1 MNISL
6 NPEETYYFKSK
17 FVDFLQNELQS
28 VYCDTCRS
36 NENDNCGG
44 YCHRKAMEWG
54 ISSAESEY
62 IADRAIEF
70 LEGM

>member
-6 NPEETYYFKSK
+6 DPEETYYFKSR

-36 NENDNCGG
+36 NDDNDCG

-54 ISSAESEY
+54 ISSDEAEY
-62 IADRAIEF
+62 IADKAIEF
-70 LEGM
+70 LESV